1 MALGKPNMKILVVDD
16 FPTMRRIVKTLF
28 KQNGYSDFI
37 EAEDGEQA
45 LKILQ
50 TDTSIEL
57 IVSDWN
63 MPNMTGI
70 ELLKSVRADPKLKH
84 LPFLMVTAEAD
95 KANIIEAVKS
105 GVSNYV
111 VKPFTGQT
119 LAEKLAKIFQMNASG
134 APGAQS
140 PSQPSA
146 TAPQGGAK
154 PAAAPGKPA
163 AAAKAAAGTKP
174 PSGPNVKK
182 TG

>member
-1 MALGKPNMKILVVDD
+1 MAVGKPDMKILVVDD

-28 KQNGYSDFI
+28 RQNGYSDFT
-37 EAEDGEQA
+37 EAEDGEKA
-45 LKILQ
+45 YEILKRQ
-50 TDTSIEL
+50 PDIEF

-70 ELLKSVRADPKLKH
+70 ELLKTVRADPKLKH
-84 LPFLMVTAEAD
+84 LPFLMVTAEAE

-119 LAEKLAKIFQMNASG
+119 LAEKLAKIYQTLGVNT
-134 APGAQS
+134 PG
-140 PSQPSA
+140 
-146 TAPQGGAK
+146 GG
-154 PAAAPGKPA
+154 
-163 AAAKAAAGTKP
+163 
-174 PSGPNVKK
+174 VKK